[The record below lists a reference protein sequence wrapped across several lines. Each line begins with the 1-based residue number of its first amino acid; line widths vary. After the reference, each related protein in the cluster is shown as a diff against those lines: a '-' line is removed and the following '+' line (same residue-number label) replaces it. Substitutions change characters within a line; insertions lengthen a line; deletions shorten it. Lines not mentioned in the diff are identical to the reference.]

1 MVNILKSFILNPF
14 PINIVNEIIEG
25 LENWCLVFNEFFL
38 IFCKYLKYIFVFIVL
53 FIGILTLLRLRGV
66 YRQSRLMGTEKKE
79 DSFTKIRLVLG
90 LSYIFLAFG
99 ILFNYLTYFVIWILE
114 PLPDKLIY
122 NFIDFS
128 GINPFDMNG
137 IKDIS
142 MSQYP
147 HEKTIYYCFAFG
159 SLISFLDILL
169 SLWYL
174 INSNRLIH
182 NPNKA
187 LRALICGIFGCILF
201 GFTTC
206 LPFFL

>member
-1 MVNILKSFILNPF
+1 MVNSIKSLILNPS
-14 PINIVNEIIEG
+14 PNNIVDEIIEG
-25 LENWCLVFNEFFL
+25 LENWCLVFNDYFL

-53 FIGILTLLRLRGV
+53 FIGVLTLLRLRGV
-66 YRQSRLMGTEKKE
+66 YRQSRLMGTEKKD

-99 ILFNYLTYFVIWILE
+99 ILFNYLTYFVIWLLE

-122 NFIDFS
+122 NFIDFN
-128 GINPFDMNG
+128 GINPFDLNG

-142 MSQYP
+142 LSQYP

-201 GFTTC
+201 GFTTY

>member
-1 MVNILKSFILNPF
+1 MFNGLKSYELNFSTNNILDDL
-14 PINIVNEIIEG
+14 IEG
-25 LENWCLVFNEFFL
+25 LENWCLVFNDFFL
-38 IFCKYLKYIFVFIVL
+38 VFCKYLKYIFVFIIL
-53 FIGILTLLRLRGV
+53 FIGILTLLRLRGSF
-66 YRQSRLMGTEKKE
+66 RQSRLMVTDKKE
-79 DSFTKIRLVLG
+79 DSFTKIRLILG
-90 LSYIFLAFG
+90 FSYIFLGIG
-99 ILFNYLTYFVIWILE
+99 ILFNYLTYFLMWILE

-122 NFIDFS
+122 NFIDFN
-128 GINPFDMNG
+128 GINPFNMNG

-147 HEKTIYYCFAFG
+147 HEKTIYYCYAFG
-159 SLISFLDILL
+159 SLISFLDIL
-169 SLWYL
+169 SSVWYL
-174 INSNRLIH
+174 IISNRLIH